1 MPTPPRIVKALLVG
15 DIHLSQN
22 PPLCRAGEPDWFEA
36 MARPLVELKTAQ
48 SLYGVPVIIA
58 GDIFDRWNPPPEL
71 INFALENLPDDVH
84 AIPGQHDL
92 PNHNY
97 EEMNRSAY
105 GVLVSAGKIHDLT
118 PTEICSGYGHNVNG
132 IEIYAFPWGF
142 PIEPVDESD
151 DSRFITLALV
161 HAYIWQGKLT
171 GYTGAPED
179 RLISEYAS
187 KLHGFTHAVFG
198 DNHIP
203 FDGRID
209 FAKPGISGFCRVYNC
224 GGFYRRKSDEVD
236 HRPSYGLLYST
247 GEIERVYFDCSADV
261 LDITKTETKVDLK
274 TDFQEFT
281 RELAKLSGGAF
292 DFRFAVKTYC
302 ETHDVTPAAKKWLSL
317 AMDEK

>member
-71 INFALENLPDDVH
+71 INFALGHLPDNIH

-97 EEMNRSAY
+97 DEMSRSAY
-105 GVLVSAGKIHDLT
+105 GVLVAAGKIHDLT
-118 PTEICSGYGHNVNG
+118 PTHTESGNGHNVNG
-132 IEIYAFPWGF
+132 IEVHAFPWGF
-142 PIEPVDESD
+142 PVEPIGNDNNDEW
-151 DSRFITLALV
+151 IMLALV
-161 HAYIWQGKLT
+161 HAYIWQSKST
-171 GYTGAPED
+171 GYTGAPEG
-179 RLISEYAS
+179 RLISAY
-187 KLHGFTHAVFG
+187 KKGLQGFTHAVFG

-203 FDGRID
+203 FHGMAGD
-209 FAKPGISGFCRVYNC
+209 CRVYNC

-302 ETHDVTPAAKKWLSL
+302 ETHEVTPAARKWLSL
-317 AMDEK
+317 SMDKK